1 MSAVFEIRDASMND
15 EVLGILFY
23 YDREKRFFI
32 ELLSEYD
39 EWEAPFL
46 FASFVKRKEYSI
58 DSEWSLK
65 WVRQRVVPSDRQ
77 NIGMI
82 LKNAGLEY
90 YDEYRLL
97 VLSEG
102 RCAQDELYIKRIS
115 DDLIPEEIKTRLSMM
130 VRDVIPLSENKV
142 LVFFKDDT
150 AGRMDIELYYGD
162 NNHYINVLSSDE
174 VFNSVRVSPGGH
186 GIEWDEDRFIGV
198 DELRKKSSASN
209 EDYDSYLR
217 FARIRLADTSEAC
230 GITGYSRQ
238 YISRLVSD
246 DRLSPVYSGEQTR
259 VFLKSAIESF

>member
-32 ELLSEYD
+32 ELLSEYV

-82 LKNAGLEY
+82 LKNAGMES
-90 YDEYRLL
+90 YDEYKLL

-102 RCAQDELYIKRIS
+102 RCSQDELYIKRTS
-115 DDLIPEEIKTRLSMM
+115 EDMLPREIKDRINLK
-130 VRDVIPLSENKV
+130 VRDVIPLSGKRI
-142 LVFFKDDT
+142 LVFFKDNT
-150 AGRMDIELYYGD
+150 AGQVDMELHYGD
-162 NNHYINVLSSDE
+162 SSRFINVLSSEE
-174 VFNSVRVSPGGH
+174 VFESVRVSPGGN

-198 DELRKKSSASN
+198 DELRKESIASH
-209 EDYDSYLR
+209 EEYESYLR
-217 FARIRLADTSEAC
+217 FARIRLVDTSAARE
-230 GITGYSRQ
+230 ITGYSRQ
-238 YISRLVSD
+238 YISRLVAD

-259 VFLKSAIESF
+259 VFLKSDIEEL